1 MYRHLLSVGGLTLL
15 SRGTGFLRDIVVA
28 AVLGVGVISDAFVVA
43 FRLPNHFRTIFGEGA
58 FNSAYV
64 PSYARVLETGGRA
77 QAGRFASQIFTIL
90 LLSQVVLLALALL
103 FTPTFVRLLAP
114 GFEDNPQKF
123 GHAVAMTRVTFPY
136 LLFVTLVTL
145 QSGTLNANRRFTAA
159 AFAPVIM
166 NVVMVG
172 FLGLAFLFPDAGMAA
187 STGVTVSGVGQFLL
201 LFVAARRAG
210 VLERFVRPRWTP
222 DVRRFFRALGPAV
235 IGSAG
240 VQIAIFADTIIASLL
255 PTGGPSS
262 IYYADRIY
270 QLPIGVIGIAAG
282 TVLLPEM
289 SRRIANGDPRGAL
302 HAQNR
307 TVALTLALSAP
318 FFIAFTLMPREIMAG
333 VFQHGRFSGSDA
345 AQSAAVLAAYGTGLL
360 PVVLIRSAVSS
371 FQARGDTATPMVAA
385 LAAVACNVGLKLLL
399 YKPLGPVGLATAT
412 AAGAWINLLILV
424 ALATYRG
431 VMRLDDTVARVAVA
445 VDAACLALSAF
456 ILVGDP
462 MVARAVAGLSTA
474 RELVLLLVGLPA
486 GVLYL
491 AVLGAALAF
500 LGVRLPGV
508 PRRVAAR
515 LPGFAPPPSTQ
526 DA

>member
-1 MYRHLLSVGGLTLL
+1 MYKHLLSVGGLTLL
-15 SRGTGFLRDIVVA
+15 SRATGFLRDVTVA
-28 AVLGVGVISDAFVVA
+28 AVLGVGVLSDAYVVA

-64 PSYARVLETGGRA
+64 PSYARVLEMEGREE
-77 QAGRFASQIFTIL
+77 AGRFASQIFTIL
-90 LLSQVVLLALALL
+90 LLSQIVLLALALA
-103 FTPTFVRLLAP
+103 FTSTFVRLLAP
-114 GFEDNPQKF
+114 GYEGDPARFDQT
-123 GHAVAMTRVTFPY
+123 VTLTRITFPY

-159 AFAPVIM
+159 AFAPVIL
-166 NVVMVG
+166 NVTMIG
-172 FLGLAFLFPDAGMAA
+172 FLAAAFAFPNAGVAVCV
-187 STGVTVSGVGQFLL
+187 GITVSGALQFAL

-210 VLERFVRPRWTP
+210 LLERFVRPSWTL
-222 DVRRFFRALGPAV
+222 DIRRFFRALGPAV

-289 SRRIANGDPRGAL
+289 SRRLANGDAAGAL

-318 FFIAFTLMPREIMAG
+318 FFIVFILMPREIMQG
-333 VFQHGRFSGSDA
+333 MLQHGRFSGGDA
-345 AQSAAVLAAYGTGLL
+345 VASAAVLAAYGAGLL

-371 FQARGDTATPMVAA
+371 FQARGDTTTPMIAA
-385 LAAVACNVGLKLLL
+385 LAAVACNVGLKVVL
-399 YKPLGPVGLATAT
+399 YKPLGAVGLATAT
-412 AAGAWINLLILV
+412 AAGAWINLLLLV
-424 ALATYRG
+424 TLATLKG
-431 VMRLDDTVARVAVA
+431 FMRLDDTVARVAVA

-456 ILVGDP
+456 ILLATP
-462 MVARAVAGLSTA
+462 AVERRVEHLAAA
-474 RELVLLLVGLPA
+474 RELVLAGVGLPGA
-486 GVLYL
+486 LLYL
-491 AVLGAALAF
+491 AVLAGALTF
-500 LGVRLPGV
+500 LGVKLPGV
-508 PRRVAAR
+508 PHRIRGRRLHSAR
-515 LPGFAPPPSTQ
+515 VSTQ